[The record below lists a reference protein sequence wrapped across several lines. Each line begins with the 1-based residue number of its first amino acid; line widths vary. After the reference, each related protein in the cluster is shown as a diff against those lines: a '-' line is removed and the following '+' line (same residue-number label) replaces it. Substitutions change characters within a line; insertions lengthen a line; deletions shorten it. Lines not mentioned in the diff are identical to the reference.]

1 MVAARAIENMNLLR
15 IDEETT
21 ANIGI
26 INGGTA
32 TNIVTGEVNII
43 AEARSLKENKL
54 DVQTK
59 HMVETFEKLQRF
71 WSSN

>member
-1 MVAARAIENMNLLR
+1 MNLLR

-59 HMVETFEKLQRF
+59 HMVETFEKAQEILELKLR
-71 WSSN
+71 